1 MSIDEEFPNNWGNK
15 IFGKNPD
22 WYKYGHFIAN
32 LFNLE
37 FRKIPVTI
45 MDVGRVHEIVF
56 KRVSNAEHRYSII
69 TLNYDT
75 IPEKICEFLNSTFKE
90 SSSIEFSNEKSAY
103 DNSWSLPSLVK
114 LHGCMREG
122 NIIPPT
128 WSKGERNEISQ
139 VWNRAYQ
146 VLVDAN
152 YVRIIGYSLPTTD
165 NYVKFLL
172 KASVL
177 EAPNLKGIDVICLD
191 QGGETRERYEE
202 FIHFMNYNFVNA
214 NSKDYL
220 NALLEAQRS
229 PKGQDVVKC
238 DKLEIIHEEFVRNH

>member
-1 MSIDEEFPNNWGNK
+1 
-15 IFGKNPD
+15 
-22 WYKYGHFIAN
+22 
-32 LFNLE
+32 
-37 FRKIPVTI
+37 
-45 MDVGRVHEIVF
+45 
-56 KRVSNAEHRYSII
+56 
-69 TLNYDT
+69 
-75 IPEKICEFLNSTFKE
+75 
-90 SSSIEFSNEKSAY
+90 
-103 DNSWSLPSLVK
+103 
-114 LHGCMREG
+114 MREG

-128 WSKGERNEISQ
+128 RSKGERNEISQ